1 MSITPKEV
9 EKLAFLSRLKL
20 SEEQVARLTVEMGN
34 IIEFAG
40 KISALDTQNVDPT
53 MHAVKLTNV
62 FREDEVKPSFS
73 QPDILANA
81 PEADDNNFLVS
92 KAVE

>member
-1 MSITPKEV
+1 MTITPKEV

-20 SEEQVARLTVEMGN
+20 TEEQIARLTTEMGN

-40 KISALDTQNVDPT
+40 KISALDTQDVDPT

-62 FREDEVKPSFS
+62 FREDEVKPSFD
-73 QPDILANA
+73 QKEILANA
-81 PEADDNNFLVS
+81 PEKDDHNFLVS